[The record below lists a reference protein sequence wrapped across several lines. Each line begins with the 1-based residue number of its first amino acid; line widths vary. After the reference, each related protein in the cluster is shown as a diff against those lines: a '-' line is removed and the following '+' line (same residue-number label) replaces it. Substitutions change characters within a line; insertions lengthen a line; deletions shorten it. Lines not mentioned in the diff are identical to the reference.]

1 MKREIFDRF
10 RELVQ
15 IFHARSALTNYSCTE
30 FVTPFT
36 MPLYT
41 LSASSSLKF
50 YGYEI
55 LSQTFIVNAVHKVQ
69 DIQNVHAKVF

>member
-1 MKREIFDRF
+1 
-10 RELVQ
+10 
-15 IFHARSALTNYSCTE
+15 
-30 FVTPFT
+30 

-69 DIQNVHAKVF
+69 DIQNVHAKVFWDPEGQILNSYFFTFWLRQWYIL